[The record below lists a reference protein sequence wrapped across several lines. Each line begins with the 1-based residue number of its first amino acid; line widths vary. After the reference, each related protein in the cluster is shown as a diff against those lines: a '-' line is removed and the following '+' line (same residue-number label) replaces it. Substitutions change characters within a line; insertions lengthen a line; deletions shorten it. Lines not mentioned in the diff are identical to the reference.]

1 MSAKWQCSRYVVSP
15 HTEYVYVG
23 VKKPMRSHERYF
35 ADNLEMRVT
44 YQQPFKSTLW
54 PTNICPHLPK
64 TSMVMSSNIALSGHN
79 FHESWKCD
87 AIRVASLNGGVGAKL
102 NYVSQCWLMVVVG
115 EKVGGKLPMAVPQ
128 QLNAHWKRKACM
140 LFLTTT
146 IDGDPP
152 SIARIMWWR
161 HIYKWWVHWTIPPS
175 DGSSHPLLS
184 SPGRGPHAAWAHS
197 LSAATIS
204 LIIPVAGILFTISTC
219 SLSIPVTLWTLSPT
233 L

>member
-79 FHESWKCD
+79 FHES
-87 AIRVASLNGGVGAKL
+87 
-102 NYVSQCWLMVVVG
+102 
-115 EKVGGKLPMAVPQ
+115 
-128 QLNAHWKRKACM
+128 
-140 LFLTTT
+140 
-146 IDGDPP
+146 
-152 SIARIMWWR
+152 
-161 HIYKWWVHWTIPPS
+161 
-175 DGSSHPLLS
+175 
-184 SPGRGPHAAWAHS
+184 
-197 LSAATIS
+197 
-204 LIIPVAGILFTISTC
+204 
-219 SLSIPVTLWTLSPT
+219 
-233 L
+233 